1 MKMKDFI
8 KNVLC
13 FVAIQIIAYPASCTT
28 VENRNITELH
38 FIEQDLMT
46 GLSNYINIMK
56 ENIVEYEDIAAQA
69 KQDILNQVEYGR
81 NDYLANPVSVFC
93 LVKRF
98 SEGWGKLA
106 KFILEDDPT
115 RGTKASCVC
124 VFFIGSHGCFPHLAM
139 HLNSHRSNP

>member
-1 MKMKDFI
+1 MKDFI
-8 KNVLC
+8 KNFLC
-13 FVAIQIIAYPASCTT
+13 FVAIQIIAYPAACTT

-38 FIEQDLMT
+38 FIEQDLMK

-106 KFILEDDPT
+106 KFILDDDPT
-115 RGTKASCVC
+115 SGTRVSCAC
-124 VFFIGSHGCFPHLAM
+124 VFHRQPRLFFPFDHAPEL
-139 HLNSHRSNP
+139 P